1 MREGV
6 IPFTPPPKGDI
17 MCDRVA
23 EWRQDGQIF
32 VWRYPK
38 RNKHAGEWHFT
49 GDPAGCRSICDLI
62 DRMVGG
68 EACHRTM
75 RLGQVTPAISSVPN
89 YGETKPDRFCSMRV
103 AFRPDA
109 GEVTMVEDGDRLFL
123 TFGNEQMCDL
133 RAAFA
138 DVEVGNG
145 DFGIAP
151 SDDRRTKSWCFWWMP
166 WSAGHYEQ

>member
-6 IPFTPPPKGDI
+6 IPFTPLSSGAA
-17 MCDRVA
+17 MHDRVA

-62 DRMVGG
+62 DRMAGG
-68 EACHRTM
+68 EACHRT
-75 RLGQVTPAISSVPN
+75 LKLVQVTDAISSAPN
-89 YGETKPDRFCSMRV
+89 FGELKADRFASMRI
-103 AFRPDA
+103 AFEPDA
-109 GEVTMVEDGDRLFL
+109 GDLAMEEDGDRLIL
-123 TFGNEQMCDL
+123 TVGNSRLCDL

-138 DVEVGNG
+138 EVEVGIG
-145 DFGIAP
+145 DFGIAT
-151 SDDRRTKSWCFWWMP
+151 SDDRKEKGWWFWWMP
-166 WSAGHYEQ
+166 RSAGRYEQ

>member
-1 MREGV
+1 MT
-6 IPFTPPPKGDI
+6 PFTPPSKGDI

-49 GDPAGCRSICDLI
+49 GDPVGCRSIRNLI
-62 DRMVGG
+62 DRMAGG
-68 EACHRTM
+68 EACHRT
-75 RLGQVTPAISSVPN
+75 LKIEPVKATIAAVPN
-89 YGETKPDRFCSMRV
+89 YGDPKPDRFASMRV
-103 AFRPDA
+103 VFEPDA
-109 GEVTMVEDGDRLFL
+109 PDLSMADDGDRLIL
-123 TFGNEQMCDL
+123 TFGEKRLRTL

-138 DVEVGNG
+138 EVEVGIG
-145 DFGIAP
+145 DFGVAT
-151 SDDRRTKSWCFWWMP
+151 SDDRKEKGWWFWWMP